1 MPAMEAAPVC
11 LRKEPVMPRPSSR
24 RFVVALVLAAVL
36 LTPALGVAAPR
47 SAEPVSSGPSELISQ
62 LWSFLTRLW
71 NANGFELDPS
81 GLDSATSSTA
91 CDNGWELDPNGRCMG

>member
-24 RFVVALVLAAVL
+24 RFVVALALTAVL
-36 LTPALGVAAPR
+36 VTPALGVAAPR

-62 LWSFLTRLW
+62 LWSFFTRLW
-71 NANGFELDPS
+71 SANGFELDPN
-81 GLDSATSSTA
+81 GLNSVTTSAA
-91 CDNGWELDPNGRCMG
+91 CDNGIELDPSGRCVG